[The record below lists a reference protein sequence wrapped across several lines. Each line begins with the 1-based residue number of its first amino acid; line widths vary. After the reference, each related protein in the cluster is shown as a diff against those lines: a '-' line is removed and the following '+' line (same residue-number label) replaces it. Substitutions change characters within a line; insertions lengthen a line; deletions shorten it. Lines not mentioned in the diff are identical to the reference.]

1 MLPRLALLFILVPIL
16 ELAILVQLGQRVG
29 FWPTL
34 ALVIFTGVLG
44 ASLARSAGM
53 RILSSIRSELAAG
66 RVPSEALQ
74 DGLAVLVGGA
84 LLLTP
89 GLITDFAGFS
99 LLFSPTRSWL
109 KTRIRRWLERQVR
122 AGRMQI
128 GVWGTDGMVFRSGG
142 PPPASRKLDPRNEI
156 EQRQEE

>member
-99 LLFSPTRSWL
+99 LLFAPTRRWL
-109 KTRIRRWLERQVR
+109 KARTRRWLERQVR
-122 AGRMQI
+122 AGHMQI
-128 GVWGTDGMVFRSGG
+128 GVWGADGTVFRSGG
-142 PPPASRKLDPRNEI
+142 PPPPSRELDPQHEI
-156 EQRQEE
+156 EQRRGE